1 MSLQISTFVMPD
13 NEAHGIV
20 SVRGEVRGEAR
31 NADFYFN
38 PWTGTRADAERQARE
53 FVAVVDLLLA
63 LKRYVAMD
71 VQQDKENGVNT
82 LRNSDLY
89 RKAVAAIA
97 KAEGGAATATA
108 VMTLGRGHA

>member
-1 MSLQISTFVMPD
+1 MSLQISTFAMPD
-13 NEAHGIV
+13 NPAHGIV

-38 PWTGTRADAERQARE
+38 PQAGTRADAERQARE
-53 FVAVVDLLLA
+53 FVAAVDLLLA

-82 LRNSDLY
+82 LRESNLY
-89 RKAVAAIA
+89 KTAVAAIN
-97 KAEGGAATATA
+97 KAEGRA
-108 VMTLGRGHA
+108 